1 MTKTLL
7 SILTAA
13 LVTYL
18 VRVLPLTLIRKPI
31 RSRFLRSFLYYVPYV
46 TLAVMTFPAIV
57 QATEQPIA
65 GAAAL
70 VARRRTDH
78 RGGLV
83 LRRGVR
89 RGASA
94 RTSLS
99 FPTKAVAFLRVYAM
113 ITARCS
119 IGKRLPQG
127 GFSYAE
133 MQIDRPAGFSAEA
146 IIRLHLFSPTPWRR
160 GVLHKCTTILQ
171 NLPLEIRSIS

>member
-13 LVTYL
+13 VVTYL

-70 VARRRTDH
+70 VAGILIAW
-78 RGGLV
+78 RGGGLITV
-83 LRRGVR
+83 AASCFFTGVR
-89 RGASA
+89 YDHSTMLYREKAAA
-94 RTSLS
+94 RRL
-99 FPTKAVAFLRVYAM
+99 FLCRNAD
-113 ITARCS
+113 C
-119 IGKRLPQG
+119 
-127 GFSYAE
+127 
-133 MQIDRPAGFSAEA
+133 PAGFSAEG
-146 IIRLHLFSPTPWRR
+146 IIRLHLFSPTPLAS
-160 GVLHKCTTILQ
+160 G
-171 NLPLEIRSIS
+171 SFA